1 MKKILV
7 IQSIHE
13 AGIELLKSNANYEFE
28 VVENVD
34 PEFLKSKIKDFDGVS
49 IRTAKLTRDVI
60 EAANN
65 LKIISRHGVGYD
77 NIDLEASKKNNLTL
91 AITATANAVAVAEH
105 VMFMLLNISKRKTM
119 YDDTVKEGKFNDR
132 NKLPKTVEL
141 WGKNILIAGF
151 GRIGQSLIKRCL
163 GFEMK
168 VFVYDPFVSKDVIEN
183 LGGIKVDSMEDAC
196 KTMDAVS
203 LHIPLNDKTKNIINY
218 DLLKTMKNN
227 CIIINAARGGIVN
240 EVDLDKALNE
250 GLIFGAGL
258 DVLEYEKLSFENL
271 FDEESK
277 NESFEYLR
285 QSENVLLTPHV
296 AGWTF
301 ESHEKLA
308 QTIVDKIECL
318 FSEKP
323 KEEPK
328 LKRVTGL
335 GGFFFKTQNP
345 QLLKEWYKKHL
356 DLPVDDYGCSFWWKN
371 EKGENCSTQ
380 WSPFK
385 DDTNYFNPSKKEFM
399 QNFRVDDLENLLKKL
414 SEEGVTIIGEMETY
428 EYGKFGWVLDLEG
441 NKIELWEPID
451 SAFK

>member
-7 IQSIHE
+7 IQPIHE
-13 AGIELLKSNANYEFE
+13 AGIELLKNNPNYEFE

-34 PEFLKSKIKDFDGVS
+34 PEFLKSKIKDCDGAS

-77 NIDLEASKKNNLTL
+77 NIDLESSKKNNLTL

-183 LGGIKVDSMEDAC
+183 LGGIKFDSMEDAC

-227 CIIINAARGGIVN
+227 CIIINAARGGVVN

-258 DVLEYEKLSFENL
+258 DVFETEPPEPNNPLLKNDKVFLSPHTAAFTEECMIRMGKETVQNIIDFFDEKLEK
-271 FDEESK
+271 SK
-277 NESFEYLR
+277 I
-285 QSENVLLTPHV
+285 V
-296 AGWTF
+296 
-301 ESHEKLA
+301 KL
-308 QTIVDKIECL
+308 
-318 FSEKP
+318 
-323 KEEPK
+323 
-328 LKRVTGL
+328 
-335 GGFFFKTQNP
+335 
-345 QLLKEWYKKHL
+345 
-356 DLPVDDYGCSFWWKN
+356 
-371 EKGENCSTQ
+371 
-380 WSPFK
+380 
-385 DDTNYFNPSKKEFM
+385 
-399 QNFRVDDLENLLKKL
+399 
-414 SEEGVTIIGEMETY
+414 
-428 EYGKFGWVLDLEG
+428 
-441 NKIELWEPID
+441 
-451 SAFK
+451 

>member
-7 IQSIHE
+7 IQPIHE

-34 PEFLKSKIKDFDGVS
+34 PEFLKSKIKDCDGAS
-49 IRTAKLTRDVI
+49 IRTAKLTGDVI

-183 LGGIKVDSMEDAC
+183 LGGIKVESMEDAC
-196 KTMDAVS
+196 KEMDAIS

-218 DLLKTMKNN
+218 ALLKTMKKN

-240 EVDLDKALNE
+240 EIDLDKALKE
-250 GLIFGAGL
+250 DLIFGAGL
-258 DVLEYEKLSFENL
+258 DVFEIEPPESNNPLLKNDKVFLSPHTAAFTEECMTRMGKETIQNIIDFFDEKLEK
-271 FDEESK
+271 SK
-277 NESFEYLR
+277 
-285 QSENVLLTPHV
+285 VV
-296 AGWTF
+296 
-301 ESHEKLA
+301 KL
-308 QTIVDKIECL
+308 
-318 FSEKP
+318 
-323 KEEPK
+323 
-328 LKRVTGL
+328 
-335 GGFFFKTQNP
+335 
-345 QLLKEWYKKHL
+345 
-356 DLPVDDYGCSFWWKN
+356 
-371 EKGENCSTQ
+371 
-380 WSPFK
+380 
-385 DDTNYFNPSKKEFM
+385 
-399 QNFRVDDLENLLKKL
+399 
-414 SEEGVTIIGEMETY
+414 
-428 EYGKFGWVLDLEG
+428 
-441 NKIELWEPID
+441 
-451 SAFK
+451 